1 MSQEPETGV
10 NVLRGPDRDETS
22 TPKKAQPPMCESQ
35 LRGQQAPEQ
44 ASCKKDALEEART
57 GSLAAS
63 LASPHQM
70 SVALPSGCDDQKSLQ
85 TLPWSPGGKTKITP
99 S

>member
-1 MSQEPETGV
+1 MSQTGV
-10 NVLRGPDRDETS
+10 NVLGGPARDETS
-22 TPKKAQPPMCESQ
+22 TPKKTQPPMCESQ

-44 ASCKKDALEEART
+44 SSCKKGALEEART
-57 GSLAAS
+57 ESLAAS

-85 TLPWSPGGKTKITP
+85 TPPMSPEGRTKITP